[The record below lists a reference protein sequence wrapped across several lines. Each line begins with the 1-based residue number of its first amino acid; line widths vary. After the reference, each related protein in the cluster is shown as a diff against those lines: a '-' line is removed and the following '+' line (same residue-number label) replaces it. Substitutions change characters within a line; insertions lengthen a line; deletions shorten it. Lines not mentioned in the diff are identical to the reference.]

1 MSAITHERCFN
12 HALREAAARC
22 PQCRR
27 YFCRECVTE
36 HDDRVLCTVCLK
48 QSINRPLSR
57 GKQVAQL
64 VKVICCIAGL
74 LTAWFFFF
82 TMGDMLTTLPSKFHK
97 AVLWNAPVYRQE

>member
-36 HDDRVLCTVCLK
+36 HDDRVLCTSCLK
-48 QSINRPLSR
+48 QSPALPHSR
-57 GKQVAQL
+57 GRQMARL

-74 LTAWFFFF
+74 LTTWFFFF
-82 TMGDMLTTLPSKFHK
+82 MFGDMLTSMPSKFHK
-97 AVLWNAPVYRQE
+97 AVLWNSPAFRDE

>member
-36 HDDRVLCTVCLK
+36 HDDRVLCTICLK
-48 QSINRPLSR
+48 ESASRPQRR
-57 GKQVAQL
+57 GNQAALL
-64 VKVICCIAGL
+64 VKVVCCIAGL
-74 LTAWFFFF
+74 ITAWFFFF
-82 TMGDMLTTLPSKFHK
+82 MMGDMLNSLPNKFHK
-97 AVLWNAPVYRQE
+97 AVLWNAPAFREE